1 MQAMSPYNTVIVTGT
16 VTTTARGTHVFDI
29 GGFNSLTKGFCGVD
43 GFVYSPTFT
52 VDGLDWAIR
61 YYPDG
66 DHKVDQGYA
75 SIFVELVTKDAAAW
89 ARVSF
94 GLIDGTTGEVIPL
107 YHSKDSN
114 LFDSSYDETS
124 NWGTGE
130 LVTRIPHLQA
140 GSQYVLGN
148 RLRIDCAIHVCRD
161 HLTFRDDPSAA
172 LTHCSE
178 EEPTDVTLDVAG
190 VSFDAHESVLHARA
204 PAMMKHLRYTTTVSH
219 GKLRVSVDDI
229 PPASFKALLHF
240 AYTDSLPVLSGL
252 NGAGHKEMLR
262 CLLIA
267 AQRYGMERLK
277 AICERVLSN
286 SIDVDTVAS
295 TLAMAEQH
303 GFSKLREACV
313 EFNSFSIEQYKKDV

>member
-1 MQAMSPYNTVIVTGT
+1 MVIVTGT
-16 VTTTARGTHVFDI
+16 VTTTACGTHVFDV
-29 GGFNSLTKGFCGVD
+29 GGFNSLTKRLCGVD

-66 DHKVDQGYA
+66 DHED
-75 SIFVELVTKDAAAW
+75 
-89 ARVSF
+89 
-94 GLIDGTTGEVIPL
+94 P
-107 YHSKDSN
+107 N
-114 LFDSSYDETS
+114 LFDSVYDETS

-140 GSQYVLGN
+140 GSPYVLGN

-172 LTHCSE
+172 LIHRSE

-190 VSFDAHESVLHARA
+190 VSFAAHSSVLYARA
-204 PAMMKHLRYTTTVSH
+204 PAMMKHHSYTTTVSH
-219 GKLRVSVDDI
+219 GKLWVSVDDI

-252 NGAGHKEMLR
+252 SGAGHKEMLR

-277 AICERVLSN
+277 AICERVLSK
-286 SIDVDTVAS
+286 SIDVDTVAA

-313 EFNSFSIEQYKKDV
+313 EFNSFSIEE